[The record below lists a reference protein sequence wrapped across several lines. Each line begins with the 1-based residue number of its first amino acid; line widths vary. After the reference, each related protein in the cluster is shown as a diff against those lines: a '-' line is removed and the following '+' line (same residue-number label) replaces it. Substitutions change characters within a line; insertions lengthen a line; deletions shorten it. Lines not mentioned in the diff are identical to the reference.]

1 MRSSENGC
9 FDDFVWVLWG
19 QFSQIFK
26 PSVHANHRG
35 DTPHQVCILSIS
47 AWAVSWFV
55 DTAALSIGLLVGCIT
70 VAVRL
75 AGNKAG
81 IAGHHTVAIFIAL
94 AADYTGCKKNKKRS
108 IFGASARIELQAK
121 EHVFTE
127 SHKRSEHIHKCLD
140 VLYSTRV
147 LIREPGI
154 YSSWT
159 WPLKSPVRPTS

>member
-75 AGNKAG
+75 TGNKAG

-94 AADYTGCKKNKKRS
+94 AADYTGCKQKIRKGQSLEHRLELSYKPRNMCSLRVTREVN
-108 IFGASARIELQAK
+108 IFTS
-121 EHVFTE
+121 V
-127 SHKRSEHIHKCLD
+127 SMCC
-140 VLYSTRV
+140 TR
-147 LIREPGI
+147 LE
-154 YSSWT
+154 Y
-159 WPLKSPVRPTS
+159 